1 MRILIT
7 GGAGY
12 IGCSLVDELLKND
25 AVEEII
31 VYDNLSHAN
40 YQFFITQRQ
49 NTSKITFVQG
59 DILDSRKLEQA
70 LTGVDVVYHLAA
82 KVSEP
87 ERDIDSHYFEQTN
100 HWGTSILANEIEKA
114 RPKKVIYASSMYVY
128 GYQDKPIE
136 LTTPTTPNS
145 FYGSSKLRGEE
156 QLNRIK
162 DLTDTYIFRIANT
175 YGFNPCIRFDLL
187 VNRLLFDAHYKN
199 KITIY
204 GDGNQVRA
212 FIDVRNVAHTLA
224 LAITDEL
231 EVGTYN
237 LAQFNYSINEI
248 YDELKQLYPGVQ
260 YFYVNRHIEMKSI
273 AVDLSEQVLKTS
285 RWEFL
290 NFQEGLQTIREK
302 II

>member
-12 IGCSLVDELLKND
+12 IGYSLVDELLANNKIQ
-25 AVEEII
+25 EII
-31 VYDNLSHAN
+31 IYDNLSHAN
-40 YQFFITQRQ
+40 YQFFVAQRQ
-49 NTSKITFVQG
+49 NTSKITFIQG
-59 DILDSRKLEQA
+59 DILDSRKLEQV
-70 LTGVDVVYHLAA
+70 LKGVDVVYHLAA

-128 GYQDKPIE
+128 GYQGKPIE

-162 DLTDTYIFRIANT
+162 DFTDTYIFRIANT

-187 VNRLLFDAHYKN
+187 INRLLFDAHYKN

-212 FIDVRNVAHTLA
+212 FIDVRNVARTLA
-224 LAITDEL
+224 LVLNDEL
-231 EVGTYN
+231 ETGTYN
-237 LAQFNYSINEI
+237 LAQFNFSINEI
-248 YDELKQLYPGVQ
+248 YDELKKMYPDLQ
-260 YFYVNRHIEMKSI
+260 YFYVNQHIEMKSI
-273 AVDLSEQVLKTS
+273 VVDLSQQIPGTS
-285 RWEFL
+285 RWEQL
-290 NFQEGLQTIREK
+290 NFQRGLQNIKEK